1 MEKYITDERTGLKY
15 ELVGDYYLIAGDD
28 EPDEEQKPIGIW
40 GQRHLHYLKEHH
52 RVLYANLLT
61 SGKLNIYLADIDNQA
76 EEMFERLTRQMAV
89 AEDITEH
96 LKATDQ
102 MAWVGR
108 MNNIRN
114 RAMEIVN
121 SELIYAREPAA
132 RISASVETL
141 EPPKVFWKYYDLY
154 RRKRI
159 SLSEYAAATGL
170 SAFAI
175 RHFLKNV
182 VEKRPKTIEKPK
194 QI

>member
-1 MEKYITDERTGLKY
+1 MAKTFFEEMGGTYTQ
-15 ELVGDYYLIAGDD
+15 VGDYLL
-28 EPDEEQKPIGIW
+28 PDLKLPQEEQQPIGVW
-40 GQRHLHYLKEHH
+40 GQRHRRYLKEH
-52 RVLYANLLT
+52 RRITYATLLT
-61 SGKLNIYLADIDNQA
+61 SGKLNSYLADIDRQA
-76 EEMFERLTRQMAV
+76 EEMFLRLVKQMA
-89 AEDITEH
+89 ANESITEQ
-96 LKATDQ
+96 LKADNQ
-102 MAWVGR
+102 MEWVRR

>member
-1 MEKYITDERTGLKY
+1 MAKTIFEEMGGTYTQ
-15 ELVGDYYLIAGDD
+15 VGDYLL
-28 EPDEEQKPIGIW
+28 PDLKLPEEDQQPIGVW
-40 GQRHLHYLKEHH
+40 GQRHWRYLKEHH
-52 RVLYANLLT
+52 RATYATLLT
-61 SGKLNIYLADIDNQA
+61 SGKLNSYLADIDRQA
-76 EEMFERLTRQMAV
+76 GEMFSRLVKQI
-89 AEDITEH
+89 AEAEGVTEH
-96 LKATDQ
+96 LKEGNQ
-102 MAWVGR
+102 MEWVRR